1 MSYLPQFLTLASVFL
16 LGAMS
21 PGPDFVAVTS
31 HALISRRA
39 GFHVALGIAAA
50 IMVWAALAM
59 FGLGLV
65 LTQIAWAHLAVRIAG
80 AVYLGYL
87 GSKILLSAW
96 QAQPPLAVSGA
107 ETTAPWRSGFVV
119 GITNPKTAAFF
130 ASLFI
135 SVLPMQAP
143 IWVQAVSLAIIGL
156 VAMAWFGLVALMFST
171 RRVRSVYGSVRRPI
185 DALLGVALIALSAR
199 IAVTH

>member
-1 MSYLPQFLTLASVFL
+1 MSYLPQFLALASVFL

-31 HALISRRA
+31 HALVSRRA
-39 GFHVALGIAAA
+39 GLKVALGIAAA

-59 FGLGLV
+59 FGLGLL
-65 LTQIAWAHLAVRIAG
+65 LTQIAWAQLAVRIAG

-87 GSKILLSAW
+87 GSKILLSVW
-96 QAQPPLAVSGA
+96 QAQPPLPVHGA
-107 ETTAPWRSGFVV
+107 EATGPWQSGFVV

-156 VAMAWFGLVALMFST
+156 IAMTWFGLVALMFST
-171 RRVRSVYGSVRRPI
+171 GRVRAAYANVRRPI
-185 DALLGVALIALSAR
+185 DALLGATLIALGAR
-199 IAVTH
+199 IAVSQ